1 MTASPQAPAP
11 QLPAAE
17 RLAAAKRLAKA
28 AYGLARERGSAAV
41 PARLQRAA
49 GHTTA
54 MARVAVV
61 GERKR
66 GKSTLVNALVDHHD
80 LLPRD
85 VDVATNTYIE
95 VISPRRLGLP
105 AVPSARVHLQSG
117 AVVEAEIGD
126 LGRWASEQSNPQN
139 ARRVAYVQVLLPHPL
154 LDAGLVLLDTPG
166 LGGLLGAH
174 GTMTL
179 NALDQSSALVL
190 VLGAAAPATVDELK
204 FLDRARGRAG
214 GTVIVESAGPEA
226 TDAVAVAAADRTALA
241 AHHPSLRHV
250 PVLIVSPLDAHD
262 ALTEPDPEVA
272 AELRALSGIDALA
285 RRLLDD
291 VLAPEL
297 DRQAELL
304 ESEVA
309 SCLDELSGPDR
320 ALVASLGGADPAT
333 ALQRARA
340 ELAEAERVSP
350 VTAFDT
356 RFSELRRELD
366 AAMQAQITRDRD
378 ELMDRVEDQWSGA
391 LGNALPEM
399 CRAMLANAV
408 TDAGSKLGERAG
420 PIAAEVA
427 ERNGLGAVA
436 ATLETPDGKLEIE
449 LPGRPRAVR
458 QLDQERVLG
467 WLTRGGPMLMI
478 GLVTANPILVGIGV
492 VVVSASE
499 YVQGSTLDRRRAR
512 EYVQRAVARGQL
524 ELRNA
529 MDERALAVRTAYVE
543 DLHARH
549 NARVERLRAT
559 VRALESGTD
568 ADGARRRLAEVDR
581 LQAELRALAPAG
593 A

>member
-1 MTASPQAPAP
+1 MTP
-11 QLPAAE
+11 PAAD

-28 AYGLARERGSAAV
+28 AYGLARARGSSAI

-49 GHTTA
+49 AHTTA

-105 AVPSARVHLQSG
+105 PVPAARVHLQSG
-117 AVVEAEIGD
+117 AVIDADIAD

-190 VLGAAAPATVDELK
+190 VLSAAAPATADEIV
-204 FLDRARGRAG
+204 FLDRARGRVG

-226 TDAVAVAAADRTALA
+226 TDAGAVAAADRRALSD
-241 AHHPSLRHV
+241 HHASLRSV

-262 ALTEPDPEVA
+262 AMTEPDRAVA
-272 AELRALSGIDALA
+272 AELRALSGVDALA
-285 RRLLDD
+285 RRLLED
-291 VLAPEL
+291 VLEPEL
-297 DRQAELL
+297 ARQSELL
-304 ESEVA
+304 ESEVS
-309 SCLDELSGPDR
+309 SCLDELAGPDR
-320 ALVASLGGADPAT
+320 ALVASVGRLDPAT
-333 ALQRARA
+333 ALAQART
-340 ELAEAERVSP
+340 ELADAERVSP
-350 VTAFDT
+350 VTAFDG
-356 RFSELRRELD
+356 RFTELRREVD
-366 AAMQAQITRDRD
+366 ATMQAQITRERD
-378 ELMDRVEDQWSGA
+378 ELIDRVEDEWSGT
-391 LGNALPEM
+391 LGNALPDL
-399 CRAMLANAV
+399 CRTILARAV
-408 TDAGSKLGERAG
+408 TDAGGRLAERAG
-420 PIAAEVA
+420 PIAAQIA
-427 ERNGLGAVA
+427 ERDGLGVVTT
-436 ATLETPDGKLEIE
+436 TLETPDGEFEID

-458 QLDQERVLG
+458 QFDQERVLG

-478 GLVTANPILVGIGV
+478 GVVTANPILVGIGV
-492 VVVSASE
+492 VVVGASE
-499 YVQGSTLDRRRAR
+499 YVQGSSLDRRRAR
-512 EYVQRAVARGQL
+512 EYVQRAIARGQL
-524 ELRNA
+524 ELRSA
-529 MDERALAVRTAYVE
+529 MDERAGAIRTAYVE
-543 DLHARH
+543 DLHTRH

-559 VRALESGTD
+559 VRALDSGAD
-568 ADGARRRLAEVDR
+568 VDGARTRLAEVDS

-593 A
+593 S

>member
-1 MTASPQAPAP
+1 MT
-11 QLPAAE
+11 LPAAE

-28 AYGLARERGSAAV
+28 AYGLARDRGSAAV

-95 VISPRRLGLP
+95 VISPKRVGLP
-105 AVPSARVHLQSG
+105 AVPAARVHLQSG
-117 AVVEAEIGD
+117 AVVDADIAD

-139 ARRVAYVQVLLPHPL
+139 ARRVAFVQVLLPHPL

-190 VLGAAAPATVDELK
+190 VLSAAAPATADELA
-204 FLDRARGRAG
+204 FLDRARGRTG

-226 TDAVAVAAADRTALA
+226 TDAAAVAAADRAALDE
-241 AHHPSLRHV
+241 HHPSLRSA
-250 PVLIVSPLDAHD
+250 PVLVVSPLDAHD
-262 ALTEPDPEVA
+262 AMTEPDPEVA
-272 AELRALSGIDALA
+272 AELRALSGVDALA
-285 RRLLDD
+285 RRLLAD
-291 VLAPEL
+291 VLEPEL
-297 DRQAELL
+297 VRQSELL
-304 ESEVA
+304 ESEVS
-309 SCLDELSGPDR
+309 SCLDELAGPDR
-320 ALVASLGGADPAT
+320 ALVATLGALDAAT
-333 ALQRARA
+333 ALARARS
-340 ELAEAERVSP
+340 ELADAERVSP
-350 VTAFDT
+350 VTAFDG
-356 RFSELRRELD
+356 RFADLRRDVD
-366 AAMQAQITRDRD
+366 ATLQAQITRERDDLLDRI
-378 ELMDRVEDQWSGA
+378 EDQWSGA
-391 LGNALPEM
+391 LGTALPEM
-399 CRAMLANAV
+399 CRTMLARAV
-408 TDAGSKLGERAG
+408 TDAGGRLAERAG
-420 PIAAEVA
+420 PIAAEIA
-427 ERNGLGAVA
+427 ERNGLGVVST
-436 ATLETPDGKLEIE
+436 TLETPDGAFEID
-449 LPGRPRAVR
+449 LPGRPRAIR

-478 GLVTANPILVGIGV
+478 GVVTANPILVGIGV
-492 VVVSASE
+492 VVVGASE
-499 YVQGSTLDRRRAR
+499 YVQGSSLDRRRAR

-524 ELRNA
+524 ELRTA
-529 MDERALAVRTAYVE
+529 IDERAGGVRTAYAE

-559 VRALESGTD
+559 VRALESGAD
-568 ADGARRRLAEVDR
+568 ADGARRRVAEVDR
-581 LQAELRALAPAG
+581 LQAELRALAPAS

>member
-1 MTASPQAPAP
+1 MTS
-11 QLPAAE
+11 PAAE

-28 AYGLARERGSAAV
+28 AYGLARDRGSAAV

-95 VISPRRLGLP
+95 VVSPKRLGLP
-105 AVPSARVHLQSG
+105 PVPAARVHLQSG
-117 AVVEAEIGD
+117 AVVDADIAD
-126 LGRWASEQSNPQN
+126 LGRWASEQSNPHN

-190 VLGAAAPATVDELK
+190 VLSAAAPATADELA
-204 FLDRARGRAG
+204 FLDRARGRTG
-214 GTVIVESAGPEA
+214 GTLIVESAGPEA
-226 TDAVAVAAADRTALA
+226 TDAAAVAAADGAALA
-241 AHHPSLRHV
+241 AHHPSLRSAPIV
-250 PVLIVSPLDAHD
+250 VVSPLDAHD
-262 ALTEPDPEVA
+262 AMIEPDAEVG
-272 AELRALSGIDALA
+272 AELRALSGVDALA

-297 DRQAELL
+297 VRQSELL

-309 SCLDELSGPDR
+309 SCLDALAGPDR
-320 ALVASLGGADPAT
+320 ALVAMVEGADAAT
-333 ALQRARA
+333 ALARARD

-350 VTAFDT
+350 VTLFDG
-356 RFSELRRELD
+356 RFAEVRREVD
-366 AAMQAQITRDRD
+366 ATMLARITRERD
-378 ELMDRVEDQWSGA
+378 ELTDRVEDAWSSA
-391 LGNALPEM
+391 LGDALPDL
-399 CRAMLANAV
+399 CRTALASAV
-408 TDAGSKLGERAG
+408 TDAGGRLAERAG
-420 PIAAEVA
+420 PIAAEIA
-427 ERNGLGAVA
+427 ELHGLGAVTTA
-436 ATLETPDGKLEIE
+436 PAQPGGDLEID

-478 GLVTANPILVGIGV
+478 GVVTANPILVGIGV
-492 VVVSASE
+492 VIVGASE
-499 YVQGSTLDRRRAR
+499 YVQGSSLDRRRAR
-512 EYVQRAVARGQL
+512 EYVQRAVARGQI
-524 ELRNA
+524 ELRTA
-529 MDERALAVRTAYVE
+529 VEERASAVRTAYAE

-549 NARVERLRAT
+549 NARLERLRAT
-559 VRALESGTD
+559 VRALESG
-568 ADGARRRLAEVDR
+568 ADVEGARRRLDEVAS
-581 LQAELRALAPAG
+581 LQAQLRALARAG
-593 A
+593 S

>member
-1 MTASPQAPAP
+1 VT
-11 QLPAAE
+11 LPAAD
-17 RLAAAKRLAKA
+17 RLAAAKRLAKG
-28 AYGLARERGSAAV
+28 AYTLARERGSAAI

-105 AVPSARVHLQSG
+105 AVPAARVHLQSG
-117 AVVEAEIGD
+117 AVVDADISE

-139 ARRVAYVQVLLPHPL
+139 TRRVAYVQVLLPHPL

-190 VLGAAAPATVDELK
+190 VLNAAAPATADELA
-204 FLDRARGRAG
+204 FLDRARGRTG
-214 GTVIVESAGPEA
+214 GTLIVESAGPEA
-226 TDAVAVAAADRTALA
+226 SDAVAVAAADRAALA
-241 AHHPSLRHV
+241 AHHASLRDV
-250 PVLIVSPLDAHD
+250 PVLVVSPLDAHD
-262 ALTEPDPEVA
+262 AMTEPDAGVA
-272 AELRALSGIDALA
+272 AELRELSGVDELA
-285 RRLLDD
+285 GRLLHE

-297 DRQAELL
+297 ERQAQLL
-304 ESEVA
+304 ESEVS
-309 SCLDELSGPDR
+309 SCLDELAGPDR
-320 ALVASLGGADPAT
+320 ALVATLGALDAAT
-333 ALQRARA
+333 ALARART

-350 VTAFDT
+350 VTTFDG
-356 RFSELRRELD
+356 RFAELRREID
-366 AAMQAQITRDRD
+366 ATMQAQLTRERD
-378 ELMDRVEDQWSGA
+378 ELMDRVEDEWSGA
-391 LGNALPEM
+391 LGNALPDL
-399 CRAMLANAV
+399 CRTLLARAL
-408 TDAGSKLGERAG
+408 TDAGGRLAERSG
-420 PIAAEVA
+420 PIAAEIA
-427 ERNGLGAVA
+427 ERQGLGVV
-436 ATLETPDGKLEIE
+436 TTTFETPDGELEIE
-449 LPGRPRAVR
+449 MPGRPRAVR

-478 GLVTANPILVGIGV
+478 GVVTANPILVGIGV
-492 VVVSASE
+492 VVVGASE
-499 YVQGSTLDRRRAR
+499 YVQGSSLDRRRAR
-512 EYVQRAVARGQL
+512 EYVQRAVTRGQL
-524 ELRNA
+524 ELRTA
-529 MDERALAVRTAYVE
+529 MDERASSVRTAFAE

-549 NARVERLRAT
+549 NALVERLRAT
-559 VRALESGTD
+559 VSALESGAD
-568 ADGARRRLAEVDR
+568 VDGARRRLAEVDR

-593 A
+593 R

>member
-1 MTASPQAPAP
+1 VT
-11 QLPAAE
+11 LPAAD

-49 GHTTA
+49 AHTTA
-54 MARVAVV
+54 TARVAVV

-95 VISPRRLGLP
+95 VVSPRRLGLP
-105 AVPSARVHLQSG
+105 EVPAARVHLQSG
-117 AVVEAEIGD
+117 AVVDADISE

-190 VLGAAAPATVDELK
+190 VLSAAAPATADELA
-204 FLDRARGRAG
+204 FLDRARGRTG

-226 TDAVAVAAADRTALA
+226 TDAAAVAAADRTALA
-241 AHHPSLRHV
+241 AHHPSLRAA
-250 PVLIVSPLDAHD
+250 PVHIVSPLDAHD
-262 ALTEPDPEVA
+262 ALTEPDPAVA
-272 AELRALSGIDALA
+272 AELRELSGIDELA

-297 DRQAELL
+297 ERQAQLL

-309 SCLDELSGPDR
+309 SCLDELAGPDR
-320 ALVASLGGADPAT
+320 ALVATLGSEDPAT
-333 ALQRARA
+333 ALARARQ

-350 VTAFDT
+350 VTAFDG
-356 RFSELRRELD
+356 RFTELRREVD
-366 AAMQAQITRDRD
+366 AAMQANITRERD
-378 ELMDRVEDQWSGA
+378 ELMDRVEDEWSSALGGA
-391 LGNALPEM
+391 LPDL
-399 CRAMLANAV
+399 CRTLLARAV
-408 TDAGSKLGERAG
+408 TDAGGRLAARAG
-420 PIAAEVA
+420 PIAAEIA
-427 ERNGLGAVA
+427 ERDGLGIV
-436 ATLETPDGKLEIE
+436 TTTFETADGPLEIE

-458 QLDQERVLG
+458 QIDNERMLG

-478 GLVTANPILVGIGV
+478 GIIQANPILIGIGV
-492 VVVSASE
+492 VIVSASE

-512 EYVQRAVARGQL
+512 EYVGRAVARGQL
-524 ELRNA
+524 ELRTA
-529 MDERALAVRTAYVE
+529 MDDRASAIRTAFAE

-549 NARVERLRAT
+549 NARAERLRAT
-559 VRALESGTD
+559 VRALDSVAD
-568 ADGARRRLAEVDR
+568 AEGARARLAAIDR
-581 LQAELRALAPAG
+581 LQAELQALAPAG
-593 A
+593 R